1 MMTLLLLLM
10 LLCSLLYALFDVMSV
25 VPIACCT
32 YYLTLIA
39 AATDTSA
46 FDNACVAAIIA
57 L

>member
-1 MMTLLLLLM
+1 MTLLLLLM

-25 VPIACCT
+25 VPLACCT
-32 YYLTLIA
+32 YLTLIA